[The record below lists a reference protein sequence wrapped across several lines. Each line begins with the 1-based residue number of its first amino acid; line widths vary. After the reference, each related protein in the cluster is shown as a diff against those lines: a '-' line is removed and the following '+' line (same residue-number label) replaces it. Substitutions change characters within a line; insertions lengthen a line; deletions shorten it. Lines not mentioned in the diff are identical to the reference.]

1 MKLLARFNLI
11 FVVVFGV
18 GLAVAAWLANSLLQ
32 SDAKD
37 RVLETARL
45 MMETTL
51 ATRAY
56 TTDQIKP
63 LLSSLQKKDTE
74 FLPQTVPAFSAI
86 QVFDYLHKRNP
97 DYAYKEAM
105 LNPTNPADRATDWE
119 ADIIERFRNDSTLK
133 DFHGERSTPTGPSL
147 FLSRPLH
154 VSSPE
159 CLECH
164 STPDRAPVSMIKQ
177 YGSNNGFGWHMGDI
191 VGAQVI
197 SVPESLPIAIA
208 NKALTTLLFYLIGV
222 GIVTLAILDAVL
234 VATVIRPVAKLSRMA
249 EEISQGK
256 VDIEELPVKGRDE
269 ISILASAFNRMQRSL
284 SRAMKLLEAEDDLS
298 DSP

>member
-11 FVVVFGV
+11 FVIVFGV

-32 SDAKD
+32 RDARD

-63 LLSSLQKKDTE
+63 LLVGVQKKNSQ

-119 ADIIERFRNDSTLK
+119 ADIIERFRNDPSLK
-133 DFHGERSTPTGPSL
+133 DFHGERNTPTGPSV
-147 FLSRPLH
+147 FLSRPLR
-154 VSSPE
+154 VSSPA

-164 STPDRAPVSMIKQ
+164 STPDRAPVSMIRQ
-177 YGSNNGFGWHMGDI
+177 YGANNGFGWHASEI

-208 NKALTTLLFYLIGV
+208 NTALKTLLIYLVGV
-222 GIVTLAILDAVL
+222 GIVTLIILDAVL
-234 VATVIRPVAKLSRMA
+234 VVTVIRPVSKLSRMA

-269 ISILASAFNRMQRSL
+269 VSVLAAAFNRMQRSL
-284 SRAMKLLEAEDDLS
+284 SRAMKLLEAEDEPS
-298 DSP
+298 DQP